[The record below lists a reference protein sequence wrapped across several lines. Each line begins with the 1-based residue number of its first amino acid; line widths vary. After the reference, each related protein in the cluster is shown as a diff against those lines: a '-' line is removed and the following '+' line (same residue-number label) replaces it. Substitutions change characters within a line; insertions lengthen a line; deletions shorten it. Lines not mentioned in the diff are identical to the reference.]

1 MNAGV
6 FDMLESAGFDRNG
19 GVAANS
25 VTGRSEGAVLKA
37 NLVIQEKTYLLLLS
51 VRTKIVLAVSVPSKE
66 Q

>member
-1 MNAGV
+1 
-6 FDMLESAGFDRNG
+6 MLESAGFDRNG